1 MKNDN
6 DFTVSLTQALQDMK
20 MEQGDCFD
28 LAKVN
33 LSELERRTGISRAKL
48 RRLKSNNFKE
58 KPHALMGRKALKTVM
73 TGYESVANNLLR
85 QGVKNTSVIYDRL
98 KEVGYKGSLS
108 GIKRYVA
115 ANKNLLPPKR
125 YAVEP
130 QGSRGLRYFTNP
142 GEAFQMD
149 WGFVK
154 VRDYSGLEY
163 QAACFA
169 MICHHCGMKY
179 IEFFPN
185 AKQENLF
192 IGMIHAFQ
200 YMGIPQ
206 KVLTDNMKSVVI
218 KRDFEGRPVWNHDYE
233 AFMKAVGFETKLCKP
248 RHPFTKGKVER
259 LVRFVKENF
268 IAGRQF
274 VNVTDLNEQALQ
286 WCNDKNS
293 LYRKEIDGF
302 PVVVHQDTCRKNCL
316 PLQEDPAILLYLF
329 PERKISFDGFITYEG
344 RRFGVPYSYGQS
356 IVRVNRTDRILS
368 IYSDDM
374 TKCLVTH
381 NVTWSRRDSFCHDQ
395 YVKPEQPE
403 EFPTAPVKAIVQQA
417 LEDDTADGFNKFNF
431 E

>member
-33 LSELERRTGISRAKL
+33 LSELERRTGISRSKL

-130 QGSRGLRYFTNP
+130 QGSRGVRYFTNP

-169 MICHHCGMKY
+169 MICHHCGMK
-179 IEFFPN
+179 
-185 AKQENLF
+185 
-192 IGMIHAFQ
+192 
-200 YMGIPQ
+200 
-206 KVLTDNMKSVVI
+206 
-218 KRDFEGRPVWNHDYE
+218 
-233 AFMKAVGFETKLCKP
+233 
-248 RHPFTKGKVER
+248 
-259 LVRFVKENF
+259 
-268 IAGRQF
+268 
-274 VNVTDLNEQALQ
+274 
-286 WCNDKNS
+286 
-293 LYRKEIDGF
+293 
-302 PVVVHQDTCRKNCL
+302 
-316 PLQEDPAILLYLF
+316 
-329 PERKISFDGFITYEG
+329 
-344 RRFGVPYSYGQS
+344 
-356 IVRVNRTDRILS
+356 
-368 IYSDDM
+368 
-374 TKCLVTH
+374 
-381 NVTWSRRDSFCHDQ
+381 
-395 YVKPEQPE
+395 
-403 EFPTAPVKAIVQQA
+403 
-417 LEDDTADGFNKFNF
+417 
-431 E
+431 